1 MNSKYE
7 YLILPVPRQVWRFFG
22 DLYHRGNLVCD
33 RVYCSPYFENQRMG
47 EGLNYYLGTLMPR
60 IKHYAKSVST
70 GNLAIHLH
78 DKHNIAAGGP
88 SFSSSSSGRPGRSHS
103 RSKHKFNLQRNSA
116 INFFPFHSDS

>member
-1 MNSKYE
+1 
-7 YLILPVPRQVWRFFG
+7 
-22 DLYHRGNLVCD
+22 
-33 RVYCSPYFENQRMG
+33 MG

-78 DKHNIAAGGP
+78 DQHNIATGGP
-88 SFSSSSSGRPGRSHS
+88 SFSSSSSGRPGWSHS

-116 INFFPFHSDS
+116 INFFPFNSDSQNRKPSKNGSVLILDSEDHSTSSNFASIDSSGNYIKSCLVT